1 MHLISITIEI
11 RTCILILLKN
21 ICFIH
26 YTMLFFLV
34 GKEGKKLCMTSI
46 VLEKHHSCWQLTR
59 FLETLIL
66 SIRTGL
72 LEENRNCMKSDMMCQ
87 NRGGSVIL
95 PLVFLLSP
103 LFSLLLH
110 TSPPTWAPNSYQKQQ
125 GFLVGKSNIILSLDE
140 RRMRR
145 ETQVAGPP
153 GHPGELAVPKWQ
165 CVSQYRQKRTCYYL
179 WYKQKSRL

>member
-87 NRGGSVIL
+87 NRGGLSFYL
-95 PLVFLLSP
+95 QFFFFLLCSP
-103 LFSLLLH
+103 CSFIPHHQHGLLTH
-110 TSPPTWAPNSYQKQQ
+110 TRNSK
-125 GFLVGKSNIILSLDE
+125 GFQWGRV
-140 RRMRR
+140 
-145 ETQVAGPP
+145 T
-153 GHPGELAVPKWQ
+153 
-165 CVSQYRQKRTCYYL
+165 
-179 WYKQKSRL
+179 